1 MKIVFMSNSSFGNQA
16 MRRLN
21 ECEDLVC
28 VVTGVDKKRG
38 RGKKVKANEVKEE
51 ALKLGLNIYQT
62 MDINSEESMEYLKS
76 LEADLFVVVAFG
88 QLLTRKVLD
97 IPKYYS
103 VNIHASILPKLRGAA
118 PIQRAIMQ
126 GDKESGVSIMKMEE
140 GLDTGDVALIKKT
153 EINDRNFEELEEDL
167 SKIGSD
173 LIIEFIKDLKED
185 KIEFQKQDDSKSSY
199 AKKIF
204 KEDGFIDFEKQS
216 AEEIQRILRAMPKR
230 YAISTTLDGTRFK
243 ITDISIDKEKSNAA
257 NGEVVSSNK
266 ELKIATLDGHINVKR
281 LQFPGKKEMYI
292 KSFLLGNK
300 IEKGTILGK

>member
-88 QLLTRKVLD
+88 QLLTRKILD

-153 EINDRNFEELEEDL
+153 EINHRNFEELEED
-167 SKIGSD
+167 
-173 LIIEFIKDLKED
+173 
-185 KIEFQKQDDSKSSY
+185 
-199 AKKIF
+199 
-204 KEDGFIDFEKQS
+204 
-216 AEEIQRILRAMPKR
+216 
-230 YAISTTLDGTRFK
+230 
-243 ITDISIDKEKSNAA
+243 
-257 NGEVVSSNK
+257 
-266 ELKIATLDGHINVKR
+266 
-281 LQFPGKKEMYI
+281 
-292 KSFLLGNK
+292 
-300 IEKGTILGK
+300 

>member
-103 VNIHASILPKLRGAA
+103 VNIHASILPELRGAA

-216 AEEIQRILRAMPKR
+216 AEEIQRILRSMPKR

-243 ITDISIDKEKSNAA
+243 ITDISIDKEKTDAA

-281 LQFPGKKEMYI
+281 IQFPGKKEMDI

>member
-62 MDINSEESMEYLKS
+62 MDINSEESMEYLES

-103 VNIHASILPKLRGAA
+103 VNIHASILPELRGAA

-216 AEEIQRILRAMPKR
+216 SEEIQRILRAMPKR
-230 YAISTTLDGTRFK
+230 YAISTTLDETRFK
-243 ITDISIDKEKSNAA
+243 ITDISIDKEKSDAA

-281 LQFPGKKEMYI
+281 LQFPGKKEMDI

>member
-16 MRRLN
+16 MRKLN

-76 LEADLFVVVAFG
+76 LKADLFVVVAFG

-103 VNIHASILPKLRGAA
+103 VNIHASILPELRGAA

-173 LIIEFIKDLKED
+173 LIIEFIEDLKED

-243 ITDISIDKEKSNAA
+243 ITDISIDKEKSDAA

-281 LQFPGKKEMYI
+281 LQFPGKKEMDI

>member
-103 VNIHASILPKLRGAA
+103 VNIHASILPELRGAA

-216 AEEIQRILRAMPKR
+216 SEEIQRILRAMPKR
-230 YAISTTLDGTRFK
+230 YAISTTLDETRFK
-243 ITDISIDKEKSNAA
+243 ITDISIDKEKSDAA

-281 LQFPGKKEMYI
+281 LQFPGKKEMDI